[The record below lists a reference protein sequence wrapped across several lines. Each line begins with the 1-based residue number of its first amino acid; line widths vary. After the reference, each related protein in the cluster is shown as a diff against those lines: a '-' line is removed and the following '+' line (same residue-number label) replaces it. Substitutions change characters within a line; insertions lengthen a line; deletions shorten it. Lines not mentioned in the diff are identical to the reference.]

1 MICISAS
8 RFVVEGIIT
17 GTRKKYRSNSEE
29 VRKNDYVEIYSALPH
44 GGTVENHP
52 ERNALR
58 VIVLVD
64 KIETDRF
71 GQKFIWKVAVPCKQP
86 EPDHGLDDEM
96 YEILKAIGE
105 FSKGTEAAIPALP
118 VSKVTGLLLQV
129 VEDHYEL
136 LGNES
141 LVEHIH
147 DSSGHYAWLK
157 PRGRNLLRG
166 ISMVKNGSQIVLPDG
181 IHESLAKFKKDHPDE
196 GKAAFIMMK
205 FGRTPSHDKIIE
217 AIRSAIKPYG
227 IEGLRADDKQY
238 HDELFPNIETY
249 VHGCGFGI
257 AVFERIETEEF
268 NPNVSLEVGYM
279 IGIKKPVCLLKDQT
293 LRTLHTDLVGR
304 LYRPFDTLDPGK
316 TIPTE
321 LVRWLSDKGLA

>member
-1 MICISAS
+1 
-8 RFVVEGIIT
+8 
-17 GTRKKYRSNSEE
+17 
-29 VRKNDYVEIYSALPH
+29 
-44 GGTVENHP
+44 
-52 ERNALR
+52 
-58 VIVLVD
+58 
-64 KIETDRF
+64 
-71 GQKFIWKVAVPCKQP
+71 
-86 EPDHGLDDEM
+86 
-96 YEILKAIGE
+96 
-105 FSKGTEAAIPALP
+105 
-118 VSKVTGLLLQV
+118 
-129 VEDHYEL
+129 
-136 LGNES
+136 
-141 LVEHIH
+141 
-147 DSSGHYAWLK
+147 
-157 PRGRNLLRG
+157 
-166 ISMVKNGSQIVLPDG
+166 MVKNRTQIVLPAG
-181 IHESLAKFKKDHPDE
+181 IHESLARFKKDHPDE
-196 GKAAFIMMK
+196 GKAAFVMMK

-238 HDELFPNIETY
+238 HDELFPNIQTY

-279 IGIKKPVCLLKDQT
+279 IGINKPVCLLKDQT

>member
-1 MICISAS
+1 M
-8 RFVVEGIIT
+8 
-17 GTRKKYRSNSEE
+17 
-29 VRKNDYVEIYSALPH
+29 
-44 GGTVENHP
+44 
-52 ERNALR
+52 
-58 VIVLVD
+58 D

-118 VSKVTGLLLQV
+118 VSKVTGLPLQV

-181 IHESLAKFKKDHPDE
+181 IHESLAKFWSF
-196 GKAAFIMMK
+196 AF
-205 FGRTPSHDKIIE
+205 FPSARRTGSQI
-217 AIRSAIKPYG
+217 ALLA
-227 IEGLRADDKQY
+227 
-238 HDELFPNIETY
+238 IET
-249 VHGCGFGI
+249 
-257 AVFERIETEEF
+257 
-268 NPNVSLEVGYM
+268 
-279 IGIKKPVCLLKDQT
+279 
-293 LRTLHTDLVGR
+293 
-304 LYRPFDTLDPGK
+304 PGATRGHRGK
-316 TIPTE
+316 WIM
-321 LVRWLSDKGLA
+321 S